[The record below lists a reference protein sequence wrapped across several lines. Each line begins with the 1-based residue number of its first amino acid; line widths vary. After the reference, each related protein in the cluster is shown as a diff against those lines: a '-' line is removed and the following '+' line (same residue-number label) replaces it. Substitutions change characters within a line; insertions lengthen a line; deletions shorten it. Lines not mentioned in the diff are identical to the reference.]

1 MESTGAIDV
10 YFEEE
15 IEILMPG
22 NVGELSESEVEELLE
37 EHELDFSTIERCASS
52 G

>member
-1 MESTGAIDV
+1 METTGAIDV

-15 IEILMPG
+15 IKILMADDA
-22 NVGELSESEVEELLE
+22 VELSESKVEALLE
-37 EHELDFSTIERCASS
+37 EHEIDFSTIERCTSS

>member
-1 MESTGAIDV
+1 METTGAIDV

-15 IEILMPG
+15 IEILM
-22 NVGELSESEVEELLE
+22 VDDTVEFSKAEVEKLLD
-37 EHELDFSTIERCASS
+37 EHEIEFSTIERCKNS